1 RFWQSTRGIMAP
13 VFHFTAVD
21 LRDEGTG
28 VSVLP
33 DPQDDDSGVRDG
45 RLSFEFAYSSNSG
58 FRFGMLATP
67 THFLLCVKRYVEI
80 FAGEM
85 CEADF
90 LGL

>member
-1 RFWQSTRGIMAP
+1 MMAA
-13 VFHFTAVD
+13 VFHFTMVD

-33 DPQDDDSGVRDG
+33 DHQDDDFGVRDG
-45 RLSFEFAYSSNSG
+45 RLYFEFAYSLNSG
-58 FRFGMLATP
+58 FRFGMLTTP

-80 FAGEM
+80 FADEM

-90 LGL
+90 SGL